1 VRYAE
6 TDQMGVVYHTNYLV
20 WCEVGRTGLI
30 RARGMSYAEMER
42 TGVGLAV
49 SELSARFHAA
59 ARYDDMIR
67 VRTTVAEVRAAREL
81 FHEDATFRSP
91 VVFKVMIRP
100 ASALQA
106 VGAQMA
112 HEFQRV
118 GLAS

>member
-1 VRYAE
+1 MLSDRF
-6 TDQMGVVYHTNYLV
+6 
-20 WCEVGRTGLI
+20 
-30 RARGMSYAEMER
+30 RA
-42 TGVGLAV
+42 AV
-49 SELSARFHAA
+49 EQG
-59 ARYDDMIR
+59 D
-67 VRTTVAEVRAAREL
+67 VRAAREL